1 MEVEQESA
9 DLGQNMIIIL
19 NPNGTINE
27 ELMLAH
33 GVNQEAI
40 KAVSEGG
47 LIGLTDPN
55 APVSI
60 KSLQHPIPQKDL
72 TNVKP
77 LMTTSQIPRTLM
89 ETVLPDSK
97 TSVTLAPEHSRSV
110 ILDPKDNFLVLDD
123 LDRDPMIEPLD
134 LPVSQATHRI
144 ININGTNHIITTTPR
159 LVSSPRSLNINKPEV
174 QFSVSSLSNAQ
185 LPMTPLGT
193 LDLSLPKK
201 PDPSVLE
208 QFVNPGALVSE
219 SSVLKALSKPDSG
232 NILTKDHL
240 TGKIIRTTGQKVR
253 RAKARDEN
261 GNGTPYIHRKT
272 TSLGALGQA
281 LHGPLMGESALL
293 FRQQYTGV
301 FIDQTDSPEI
311 SIVLI
316 LRPDMR
322 IMIDITCNLDTN

>member
-1 MEVEQESA
+1 MEGGQLGGMSLNVLPVSESENILTQEQMEADNAAVQSMEYSDETATYILEPISTNEFVSNDDPNIMWIQETVEVEQESA

-33 GVNQEAI
+33 GVNQETI

-47 LIGLTDPN
+47 LVGASDP
-55 APVSI
+55 I

-97 TSVTLAPEHSRSV
+97 SSLAPEHSRSV

-123 LDRDPMIEPLD
+123 LERDPMIEPLD

-159 LVSSPRSLNINKPEV
+159 LSRPLNINKPEV
-174 QFSVSSLSNAQ
+174 QFSV
-185 LPMTPLGT
+185 
-193 LDLSLPKK
+193 
-201 PDPSVLE
+201 
-208 QFVNPGALVSE
+208 
-219 SSVLKALSKPDSG
+219 
-232 NILTKDHL
+232 
-240 TGKIIRTTGQKVR
+240 
-253 RAKARDEN
+253 
-261 GNGTPYIHRKT
+261 
-272 TSLGALGQA
+272 
-281 LHGPLMGESALL
+281 
-293 FRQQYTGV
+293 
-301 FIDQTDSPEI
+301 
-311 SIVLI
+311 
-316 LRPDMR
+316 
-322 IMIDITCNLDTN
+322 

>member
-1 MEVEQESA
+1 MALNVLPILSHQQIEAEAAAVQSMEYSDETATYILEPISTNEFVSNDDPNIMWIQETVEVEQESA

-47 LIGLTDPN
+47 MLGMTDPN

-72 TNVKP
+72 TNLKP

-97 TSVTLAPEHSRSV
+97 SSLAPEHSRSV

-123 LDRDPMIEPLD
+123 LERDPMIEPLD

-159 LVSSPRSLNINKPEV
+159 LSRPLNINKPEV

-219 SSVLKALSKPDSG
+219 SSVLKALPKPYWG
-232 NILTKDHL
+232 
-240 TGKIIRTTGQKVR
+240 
-253 RAKARDEN
+253 
-261 GNGTPYIHRKT
+261 
-272 TSLGALGQA
+272 
-281 LHGPLMGESALL
+281 
-293 FRQQYTGV
+293 
-301 FIDQTDSPEI
+301 
-311 SIVLI
+311 
-316 LRPDMR
+316 
-322 IMIDITCNLDTN
+322 

>member
-1 MEVEQESA
+1 
-9 DLGQNMIIIL
+9 
-19 NPNGTINE
+19 
-27 ELMLAH
+27 
-33 GVNQEAI
+33 
-40 KAVSEGG
+40 
-47 LIGLTDPN
+47 
-55 APVSI
+55 
-60 KSLQHPIPQKDL
+60 
-72 TNVKP
+72 
-77 LMTTSQIPRTLM
+77 M

-97 TSVTLAPEHSRSV
+97 TSVRPV

-144 ININGTNHIITTTPR
+144 ININGTNHLITTTPR
-159 LVSSPRSLNINKPEV
+159 LSRPLNINKPEV

-281 LHGPLMGESALL
+281 LHGPLMGESLSQCRYVEH
-293 FRQQYTGV
+293 FTNNNIFGV
-301 FIDQTDSPEI
+301 FIDQADSAEI
-311 SIVLI
+311 SIVHI
-316 LRPDMR
+316 LRPDMT
-322 IMIDITCNLDTN
+322 IMIDITAN

>member
-1 MEVEQESA
+1 MEQEAA

-97 TSVTLAPEHSRSV
+97 TSVSLAPEHSRSV
-110 ILDPKDNFLVLDD
+110 ILDPKDNFLVNVD
-123 LDRDPMIEPLD
+123 LLQECWVVCDICVTHYDIAFR
-134 LPVSQATHRI
+134 LP
-144 ININGTNHIITTTPR
+144 P
-159 LVSSPRSLNINKPEV
+159 
-174 QFSVSSLSNAQ
+174 
-185 LPMTPLGT
+185 
-193 LDLSLPKK
+193 
-201 PDPSVLE
+201 
-208 QFVNPGALVSE
+208 
-219 SSVLKALSKPDSG
+219 
-232 NILTKDHL
+232 
-240 TGKIIRTTGQKVR
+240 
-253 RAKARDEN
+253 
-261 GNGTPYIHRKT
+261 
-272 TSLGALGQA
+272 
-281 LHGPLMGESALL
+281 
-293 FRQQYTGV
+293 
-301 FIDQTDSPEI
+301 
-311 SIVLI
+311 
-316 LRPDMR
+316 
-322 IMIDITCNLDTN
+322 

>member
-1 MEVEQESA
+1 MEQEAA

-40 KAVSEGG
+40 KAVTEGG

-77 LMTTSQIPRTLM
+77 LMTTAQIPRTLM

-97 TSVTLAPEHSRSV
+97 SSVTLAAPEHSRSV

-123 LDRDPMIEPLD
+123 LERDPMIEPLD

-159 LVSSPRSLNINKPEV
+159 LSRPLNINKPED

-253 RAKARDEN
+253 RAKANDRERTRMQTLN
-261 GNGTPYIHRKT
+261 
-272 TSLGALGQA
+272 QA
-281 LHGPLMGESALL
+281 LEKL
-293 FRQQYTGV
+293 RV
-301 FIDQTDSPEI
+301 
-311 SIVLI
+311 VLPAFPDETKLTKI
-316 LRPDMR
+316 ETLRFANNY
-322 IMIDITCNLDTN
+322 IK